1 MVVVT
6 LVAALVFIATMMGF
20 YDCDVPE
27 SVWEIVK
34 HEDVP
39 GVVVKKLVD
48 YVMWAVLG

>member
-1 MVVVT
+1 M
-6 LVAALVFIATMMGF
+6 FIATMMGF